1 MTVWMDVVGLVAGL
15 GVLIYSSEKAVG
27 YLVKLAALFGSSMFT
42 IGFLVASI
50 GSDLPEIVNSVL
62 SAYLGHGDI
71 SPSGTPS
78 APYSPRS
85 P

>member
-15 GVLIYSSEKAVG
+15 GVLIYSSEKVVG
-27 YLVKLAALFGSSMFT
+27 YLVKLAAHFGSSMFT

-50 GSDLPEIVNSVL
+50 GSDLPEIVNSVF
-62 SAYLGHGDI
+62 SAYLDHGE
-71 SPSGTPS
+71 SPWGTPS
-78 APYSPRS
+78 APSSPRS